1 MRAPSLYLGGGSG
14 GPGPGPGLGWL
25 FALLLLVGLG
35 VVGVV
40 GVGVVVVVVG
50 VVVEGMM
57 NEEVVVVAAAVVVAA
72 VEESLPTFSSTPV
85 SSILLDMFVCVFV
98 CVCVRVYSKQKG
110 FFPLLCKRLNHTAQ
124 WWKKWSQIQAA
135 ICCVCVCLECREST
149 IVGSQAAN
157 KKVGF

>member
-40 GVGVVVVVVG
+40 GVGVVVVGVG
-50 VVVEGMM
+50 VVVEGVM
-57 NEEVVVVAAAVVVAA
+57 NEEVVVAAAVVVVVVVAA
-72 VEESLPTFSSTPV
+72 VEVSLPTFSSTPV

-98 CVCVRVYSKQKG
+98 CVCTGSLKSERVFST
-110 FFPLLCKRLNHTAQ
+110 LV
-124 WWKKWSQIQAA
+124 QALESHCTVVEKVVA
-135 ICCVCVCLECREST
+135 NLSSCLKCVCVS
-149 IVGSQAAN
+149 
-157 KKVGF
+157 